1 MSDQIPA
8 LIIIVPLLGAFLTPV
23 IGWRFPFLCRPW
35 ALAVLTIPLG
45 AAVISLSRVLSRG
58 PFGYNVGG
66 WAPPWGIEYRFDHL
80 SSLMLIL
87 VAAIGLL
94 SAVYAKT
101 GISLDLK
108 GKESHFYTL
117 LLLQITGLLGIVI
130 TGDLF
135 NIFVFLEISSLSGY
149 GLIAHGEDGAPMATF
164 NYIIIGTIGAS
175 FYLLGVGY
183 LYMVTG
189 SLNIADLAQLLPE
202 LYHSKVLL
210 VGFAFF
216 TTGIAIKMGLFP
228 LHTWMPDAYTTA
240 PSPVSTLIA
249 PLMTKVAAYM
259 LIRIMFTLFQPD
271 FAVSVIPTATILGWM
286 AVVAIIVGGIKALAQ
301 TDIKR
306 MVTYIMIA
314 EVGYIVM
321 GISVMNRPG
330 LTGAILHIV
339 NDAWMVFSLFMIIG
353 AISGK
358 GHGREIN
365 HLLYLNQKMPLTMAA
380 FVITALSMCGLPP
393 ACGFFSKWYLIMGT
407 INAGQWVFAFTLL
420 GSSLI
425 NAVLFFRIIEKAY
438 LKPFLPGEG
447 HGPIAEHTENT
458 IVRAEAPA
466 SMLIPILITAAIIIL
481 LGPLS
486 GKIIACVIQYAVPA
500 VF

>member
-1 MSDQIPA
+1 MTDQLPA
-8 LIIIVPLLGAFLTPV
+8 LIIVAPLLGAFLTPI
-23 IGWRFPFLCRPW
+23 IGWRYRHLCRPW
-35 ALAVLTIPLG
+35 TLMILAVPLY
-45 AAVISLSRVLSRG
+45 AAVGSLIQVVRSG
-58 PFGYNVGG
+58 AFGYNLGG
-66 WAPPWGIEYRFDHL
+66 WAPPWGIEYRIDHL
-80 SSLMLIL
+80 SALMLVLI
-87 VAAIGLL
+87 AAIGLL
-94 SAVYAKT
+94 ATINAKP
-101 GISLDLK
+101 GVK
-108 GKESHFYTL
+108 MEFRGKESHFYTL

-183 LYMVTG
+183 LYMATG
-189 SLNIADLAQLLPE
+189 SLNIADLATILPN
-202 LYHSKVLL
+202 LYHSKMIL

-216 TTGIAIKMGLFP
+216 TTGVAIKMGLFP

-240 PSPVSTLIA
+240 PDPVSTLIA
-249 PLMTKVAAYM
+249 PLMTKVAAYI

-271 FAVSVIPTATILGWM
+271 FAISIVPVATILGWM

-306 MVTYIMIA
+306 MVTYIMVA

-339 NDAWMVFSLFMIIG
+339 NDACMIFCLFLVIG
-353 AISGK
+353 AISYK
-358 GHGREIN
+358 GHGREIHHFQN
-365 HLLYLNQKMPLTMAA
+365 LNKKMPYTMAA
-380 FVITALSMCGLPP
+380 FVIVALSMCGIPP

-407 INAGQWVFAFTLL
+407 IEAKQWVFAITLL
-420 GSSLI
+420 GSSLV
-425 NAVLFFRIIEKAY
+425 NAILFFRIIEKAY
-438 LKPFLPGEG
+438 LSPLGGAHG
-447 HGPIAEHTENT
+447 HDHEEEIIA
-458 IVRAEAPA
+458 RDEAPA
-466 SMLIPILITAAIIIL
+466 SMLIPILITAAIIII

-486 GKIIACVIQYAVPA
+486 GKIINTVIQHAVPA
-500 VF
+500 TF

>member
-1 MSDQIPA
+1 MTDQLPA
-8 LIIIVPLLGAFLTPV
+8 FIIIAPLLGAFLTPI
-23 IGWRFPFLCRPW
+23 IGWRYRHLCRPW
-35 ALAVLTIPLG
+35 ALMILAVPLYAAGG
-45 AAVISLSRVLSRG
+45 ALLQVIRSG
-58 PFGYNVGG
+58 PFGYNLGG
-66 WAPPWGIEYRFDHL
+66 WAPPWGIEYRIDHL
-80 SSLMLIL
+80 SGLMLVLI
-87 VAAIGLL
+87 AAIGLL
-94 SAVYAKT
+94 AAISAKP
-101 GISLDLK
+101 GITMDIR
-108 GKESHFYTL
+108 GKETNFYTL

-183 LYMVTG
+183 LYMATG
-189 SLNIADLAQLLPE
+189 SLNIADLATILPN
-202 LYHSKVLL
+202 LYHSKVIL

-216 TTGIAIKMGLFP
+216 TTGVAIKMGLFP

-240 PSPVSTLIA
+240 PNPVSALIA
-249 PLMTKVAAYM
+249 PLMTKVAAYIM
-259 LIRIMFTLFQPD
+259 IRIMFTLFQPD
-271 FAVSVIPTATILGWM
+271 FSISVVPVATILGWM

-339 NDAWMVFSLFMIIG
+339 NDACMIFCLFLIIG
-353 AISGK
+353 AISYK
-358 GHGREIN
+358 GHGREIFHFQN
-365 HLLYLNQKMPLTMAA
+365 LNKKMPYTMGA
-380 FVITALSMCGLPP
+380 FVIVALSMCGIPP

-407 INAGQWVFAFTLL
+407 IEAKQWVFAITLL
-420 GSSLI
+420 ISSLI
-425 NAVLFFRIIEKAY
+425 NAILFFRIIEKAY
-438 LKPFLPGEG
+438 LAPLNGTTHDHG
-447 HGPIAEHTENT
+447 HEEVVIA
-458 IVRAEAPA
+458 RDEAPA
-466 SMLIPILITAAIIIL
+466 DLLIPILIMATIIII

-486 GKIIACVIQYAVPA
+486 GKIISTVIQHAVPA
-500 VF
+500 TF

>member
-1 MSDQIPA
+1 MTDQLPA
-8 LIIIVPLLGAFLTPV
+8 LIIVAPLLGAFLTPV
-23 IGWRFPFLCRPW
+23 IGWRHRHLCRPW
-35 ALAVLTIPLG
+35 ALMMLAVPLY
-45 AAVISLSRVLSRG
+45 AAVGSLLRVVNSG
-58 PFGYNVGG
+58 PFGYNLGG
-66 WAPPWGIEYRFDHL
+66 WAPPWGIEYRIDHL
-80 SSLMLIL
+80 SALMLVLI
-87 VAAIGLL
+87 AAIGLF
-94 SAVYAKT
+94 ATINAKL
-101 GISLDLK
+101 GVSIEMR

-135 NIFVFLEISSLSGY
+135 NVFVFLEISSLSGY

-183 LYMVTG
+183 FYMATG
-189 SLNIADLAQLLPE
+189 SLNIADLATILPD
-202 LYHSKVLL
+202 LYHSKTIL

-216 TTGIAIKMGLFP
+216 TTGVAIKMGLFP
-228 LHTWMPDAYTTA
+228 LHFWMPDAYTTA
-240 PSPVSTLIA
+240 PDPVSTLIA
-249 PLMTKVAAYM
+249 PLMTKVASYL

-271 FAVSVIPTATILGWM
+271 FAISVVPVATILGWM

-306 MVTYIMIA
+306 MVTYIMVA

-321 GISVMNRPG
+321 GISVMNRAG

-339 NDAWMVFSLFMIIG
+339 NDACMIFCLFLVIG
-353 AISGK
+353 AISYK
-358 GHGREIN
+358 GHGREIYHFQN
-365 HLLYLNQKMPLTMAA
+365 LNKKMPWTMAA
-380 FVITALSMCGLPP
+380 FVIVALSMCGIPP

-407 INAGQWVFAFTLL
+407 IAAKQWVFAITLL
-420 GSSLI
+420 GSSLV

-438 LKPFLPGEG
+438 LAPLGSGAHG
-447 HGPIAEHTENT
+447 HDHEHEEEVIA
-458 IVRAEAPA
+458 RDEAPA
-466 SMLIPILITAAIIIL
+466 SMLIPILITAAAIII

-486 GKIIACVIQYAVPA
+486 GKIISAVIQHAVPA
-500 VF
+500 IF